1 MGTSDS
7 QNDMAAHSDT
17 YLSVMSML
25 KWGTVASAIVAI
37 VVVLLIAS

>member
-1 MGTSDS
+1 MANGDR
-7 QNDMAAHSDT
+7 QNDLAAHSDT

-25 KWGTVASAIVAI
+25 KWGTVASAIVAA